1 MTTEERFERIEHVTA
16 GLDEQRRKDREESRQ
31 LWRDTQRQLN
41 EAAARINDLTLKV
54 ADTNERQDRMAEEFR
69 AADRRLAEE
78 ARAADQE
85 LRERIAA
92 LVSGMGGMVGEAR
105 AADQELR
112 ERIATLVS
120 EARAADQRLAEEAR
134 AADQE
139 LRERIAALVSGMGEW
154 MARGRAPEHKPE
166 N

>member
-1 MTTEERFERIEHVTA
+1 MTTEERFGKIEHVTA
-16 GLDEQRRKDREESRQ
+16 GLDEQRRKDREENRQ
-31 LWRDTQRQLN
+31 IWRDTQRQLN
-41 EAAARINDLTLKV
+41 EAAARINDLTLKM
-54 ADTNERQDRMAEEFR
+54 ADANDRMDLMAEESR
-69 AADRRLAEE
+69 AADRRLAEA

-92 LVSGMGGMVGEAR
+92 SVSGMGGMMG
-105 AADQELR
+105 
-112 ERIATLVS
+112 
-120 EARAADQRLAEEAR
+120 EAR

-154 MARGRAPEHKPE
+154 MARGKAPDHQPE